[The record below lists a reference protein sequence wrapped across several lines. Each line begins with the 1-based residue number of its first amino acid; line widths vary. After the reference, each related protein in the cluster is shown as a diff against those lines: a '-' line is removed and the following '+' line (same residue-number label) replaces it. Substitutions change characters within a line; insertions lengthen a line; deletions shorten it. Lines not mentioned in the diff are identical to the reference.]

1 MTFYKQQTRSLQSVG
16 AQARPPAKSRNKAA

>member
-1 MTFYKQQTRSLQSVG
+1 MAFYKQQTRSLQSVG